1 MTDAIFPDPAGIETD
16 PVVREKLERFR
27 DMKFGLMLHWGPYS
41 VWGAVESWPI
51 CDAEPYGRE
60 RLPAWEQSGK
70 DVAKFMEAYFALNQ
84 QFNPTH
90 FEPEEW
96 AEMATDAGMKY
107 LVFTTK
113 HHDGFCM
120 FDTRQ
125 TDYRI
130 THPSCP
136 FHHSAEANVARVLFD
151 AFRRRDFKIGVY
163 LSKAD
168 WHHRDYWNPDH
179 PRLTREASY
188 DATEHPVAWARYVDF
203 VHNQVE
209 ELMTG
214 YGPVEILWLDSDW
227 VRPPREDIDMP
238 RLAAMAR
245 KHQPGLIIVDRAVG
259 GRYENY
265 RTPEQTVP
273 ETFLEGIWESCI
285 TMGEQWSFN
294 PTDQYKSARDLIHM
308 LIRIVARGGNL
319 LLNVGPGPDGCFP
332 PKARQRL
339 SEIGHWL
346 RINGEA
352 IYGTRP
358 IEPYEHDNVVLTERN
373 DTLYLI
379 FLARDGDDAPPL
391 RTSVPIVEG
400 AETVRLLGADEP
412 VAWTIAQAGL
422 TISVPQRIRQLP
434 PCRDAWAFALTGA
447 TVRDMKNTK

>member
-1 MTDAIFPDPAGIETD
+1 MTMPVPPSPDAENDPL
-16 PVVREKLERFR
+16 VLQKLERFR
-27 DMKFGLMLHWGPYS
+27 DMKFGLMIHWGPYS

-51 CDAEPYGRE
+51 CDAEPYGRDA
-60 RLPAWEQSGK
+60 LPAWEQSGK
-70 DVAKFMEAYFALNQ
+70 DVEGFMEMYFALNQ
-84 QFNPTH
+84 QFNPTQ

-96 AEMATDAGMKY
+96 ADVAADAGTKY

-125 TDYRI
+125 TEYRA

-136 FHHSAEANVARVLFD
+136 FHQSANADVTKVLFE
-151 AFRRRDFKIGVY
+151 AFRRRGFEIGVY

-168 WHHRDYWNPDH
+168 WYHCDYWDPDA
-179 PRLTREASY
+179 PRLAREANY
-188 DATEHPVAWARYVDF
+188 DSSEHPAAWARYVEF
-203 VHNQVE
+203 VHRQVE

-245 KHQPGLIIVDRAVG
+245 AYQPGLIVVDRAVG

-273 ETFLEGIWESCI
+273 EKFLDGIWESCV

-294 PTDQYKSARDLIHM
+294 PTDKYKSARDLIHM
-308 LIRIVARGGNL
+308 LIRIVARGGNF
-319 LLNVGPGPDGCFP
+319 LLNVGPGPDGCLP
-332 PKARQRL
+332 AEAQERL
-339 SEIGHWL
+339 GEIGDWL

-358 IEPYEHDNVVLTERN
+358 VQPYECDNIYLTKKDE
-373 DTLYLI
+373 TLYAI
-379 FLARDGDDAPPL
+379 VLAGDDQAGPPL
-391 RTSVPIVEG
+391 ETILSFVEG
-400 AETVRLLGADEP
+400 AQAVRMVGTDREVNWQTGP
-412 VAWTIAQAGL
+412 AGL
-422 TISVPQRIRQLP
+422 TVSVPETIRQLP
-434 PCRDAWAFALTGA
+434 PCRHAWTFALTA
-447 TVRDMKNTK
+447 AKLRDNMKEE

>member
-1 MTDAIFPDPAGIETD
+1 MTTPISPSPEAEEDPLVA
-16 PVVREKLERFR
+16 EKLERFR
-27 DMKFGLMLHWGPYS
+27 DMKLGLMIHWGPYS

-60 RLPAWEQSGK
+60 KLPAWEQSGK
-70 DVAKFMEAYFALNQ
+70 DVGTFMETYFALNR
-84 QFNPTH
+84 QFHPTH
-90 FEPEEW
+90 FEPEDW
-96 AEMATDAGMKY
+96 ARIAADAGTKY

-125 TDYRI
+125 TDYRT

-136 FHHSAEANVARVLFD
+136 FHRSAKADVARVLFD
-151 AFRRRDFKIGVY
+151 AFRRHDFKIGVY
-163 LSKAD
+163 FSKAD
-168 WHHRDYWNPDH
+168 WHHRDYWNPAY
-179 PRLTREASY
+179 PRLAREANY
-188 DATEHPVAWARYVDF
+188 DPTERPAEWARYVDF
-203 VHNQVE
+203 VHKQVE

-273 ETFLEGIWESCI
+273 EKFLDSVWESCI

-294 PTDQYKSARDLIHM
+294 PTDEYKSARDLIHT

-319 LLNVGPGPDGCFP
+319 LLNVGPGPDGCLP
-332 PKARQRL
+332 QEVRDRL

-346 RINGEA
+346 RVNGEA
-352 IYGTRP
+352 IYETRP
-358 IEPYEHDNVVLTERN
+358 VRPYEHDTVVLTQRSE
-373 DTLYLI
+373 TLYLI
-379 FLARDGDDAPPL
+379 LLTEKDPALPPSEV
-391 RTSVPIVEG
+391 TVPIIEG
-400 AETVRLLGADEP
+400 AGTVRMVGTDEP
-412 VAWTIAQAGL
+412 VSWKIGPEGLVVSVPETLRQSPPCEHAWT
-422 TISVPQRIRQLP
+422 
-434 PCRDAWAFALTGA
+434 FALTGA
-447 TVRDMKNTK
+447 RVRDVEPAK